1 MAAATRTSFFD
12 QSPNLQTV
20 RLHAEEA
27 DPLRRPFELDRHR
40 IVTCTAFRRLQN
52 KTQVFAPKLH
62 DHFRNRLTHTLE
74 VAQISRCLASHCGAD
89 PDLSEAISLAHDL
102 GHPPFSHA
110 GEKALNELMAGQGGF
125 NHNAHSVRVVEYL
138 EHPYPAFRGLNLTVA
153 TLEGLRAHA
162 TQYDEP
168 SSKQSLPASLEA
180 QIASIADRIAYDL
193 HDLEDAI
200 GAELIDQ
207 HQLAQNTLWRD
218 AMAKATCGVEV
229 PMIHAIRRPVLDA
242 ILNRLLT
249 DALASRGFQS
259 ARTLE
264 SEDRAN
270 ADRQSE
276 PGAQTMGG
284 SSLRFS
290 NNCENAL
297 HELET
302 FLMDR
307 VYHHPDVA
315 RADAEGQRKIY
326 ELFSTYMRNPDLLPA
341 RFAERIADQSPHRVI
356 CDYIAGMTDSYCIHA
371 HQRSAFDLKSQI

>member
-1 MAAATRTSFFD
+1 MASRSGSSSIDHGPYPNTFRTY
-12 QSPNLQTV
+12 
-20 RLHAEEA
+20 AEAA
-27 DPLRRPFELDRHR
+27 DPLRNPFELDRHR

-52 KTQVFAPKLH
+52 KTQVFAPNLH
-62 DHFRNRLTHTLE
+62 DHFRNRLTHSLE
-74 VAQISRCLASHCGAD
+74 VAQIARCLARNCGAD

-138 EHPYPAFRGLNLTVA
+138 EHPYPAFRGLNLTHA

-162 TQYDEP
+162 TQYDKP
-168 SSKQSLPASLEA
+168 SSKQPLPPSIEA

-200 GAELIDQ
+200 GAELITEYELS
-207 HQLAQNTLWRD
+207 HLAIWRAALAQISTRAQAQKL
-218 AMAKATCGVEV
+218 
-229 PMIHAIRRPVLDA
+229 HAIRRPVLDA

-249 DALASRGFQS
+249 DALASCGIQS

-276 PGAQTMGG
+276 PRAQATGG
-284 SSLRFS
+284 SSLRLS
-290 NNCENAL
+290 TACEHAL
-297 HELET
+297 QELET
-302 FLMDR
+302 FLLER

-315 RADAEGQRKIY
+315 RADAEGRQKIH
-326 ELFSTYMRNPDLLPA
+326 ELFSAYMRDPDLLPA
-341 RFAERIADQSPHRVI
+341 RFAERIADQGPHRVI
-356 CDYIAGMTDSYCIHA
+356 CDYIAGMTDGYCATEHA
-371 HQRSAFDLKSQI
+371 MPCQYRDC